1 MAEKYGVTEYKATEY
16 VVDQN
21 GCFTGEIIKMWDS
34 KNKQIA
40 INRFVDRYDVDLDL
54 SYSYGDTT
62 GDLSMLK
69 MVGHPITINPI
80 RRLLMTIKQD
90 EQLYNKIKI
99 IVERKDVIYKLN
111 PDVEILDL

>member
-1 MAEKYGVTEYKATEY
+1 
-16 VVDQN
+16 
-21 GCFTGEIIKMWDS
+21 
-34 KNKQIA
+34 
-40 INRFVDRYDVDLDL
+40 
-54 SYSYGDTT
+54 
-62 GDLSMLK
+62 MLK

>member
-1 MAEKYGVTEYKATEY
+1 M
-16 VVDQN
+16 VVLPVKLLKCGIQR
-21 GCFTGEIIKMWDS
+21 TS
-34 KNKQIA
+34 KVA

-90 EQLYNKIKI
+90 EQLYNKIKDN
-99 IVERKDVIYKLN
+99 E
-111 PDVEILDL
+111 